1 MRRCDYDKL
10 TGRCASTLIAFVPAA
25 RSVAAQTG
33 KLMIHTSIDIDAV
46 PQIDTAVGLFGSFAG
61 ETAINSPG
69 VFEVAVTVVMIVYD

>member
-1 MRRCDYDKL
+1 
-10 TGRCASTLIAFVPAA
+10 
-25 RSVAAQTG
+25 
-33 KLMIHTSIDIDAV
+33 MIHTSIDIDAV